1 MVLVQISHRVVVIEL
16 AEIRSNGLVGRYSY
30 SLVDVAVGVEGTLV
44 DCSLEDNRIRDR
56 EGSKTLP
63 GLCVGF
69 FVSSATGSR
78 DLVMIVV
85 NRAFWMSRRARTWA
99 SSLKRVG
106 RL

>member
-1 MVLVQISHRVVVIEL
+1 MSPWEWIARW
-16 AEIRSNGLVGRYSY
+16 
-30 SLVDVAVGVEGTLV
+30 
-44 DCSLEDNRIRDR
+44 RII
-56 EGSKTLP
+56 GSAIVKAISKTLP
-63 GLCVGF
+63 RLCVGF